1 MVSGGSLY
9 NTVGDAM
16 VIGNGSSG
24 SNGALYSSNCFRVT
38 YSGYVYGLS
47 SFKSSGADYA
57 EFFEWADGNP
67 DGEERVGYFVTL
79 DGKHIRPAVPGDY
92 ILGVVSGQPCIIGNA
107 DEDWL
112 GRWEHDEFGR
122 FVLEYLEEEET
133 ELSTEGLSEEE
144 ITALRLDL
152 DVIERNGKFY
162 RVTAK
167 VVDHETPSWRY
178 KANPEYD
185 STQPYIERQDRPEW
199 SAVGMLGV
207 LPVRD
212 DGTCSVNGFCTV
224 AEGGIATRADGEF
237 SIADGQ
243 IRKGYRVLER
253 VAENAVKIIFR

>member
-1 MVSGGSLY
+1 M
-9 NTVGDAM
+9 
-16 VIGNGSSG
+16 
-24 SNGALYSSNCFRVT
+24 
-38 YSGYVYGLS
+38 
-47 SFKSSGADYA
+47 
-57 EFFEWADGNP
+57 
-67 DGEERVGYFVTL
+67 
-79 DGKHIRPAVPGDY
+79 
-92 ILGVVSGQPCIIGNA
+92 
-107 DEDWL
+107 
-112 GRWEHDEFGR
+112 R
-122 FVLEYLEEEET
+122 FCSV
-133 ELSTEGLSEEE
+133 
-144 ITALRLDL
+144 
-152 DVIERNGKFY
+152 
-162 RVTAK
+162 
-167 VVDHETPSWRY
+167 TPSWRY